1 MLGAEISGMDP
12 CEAVAGVWEGD
23 AAMSDRLVIKFG
35 GSSAASAALT
45 PWITAIER
53 AANPVVVVP
62 GGGPFAD
69 TVRRYQPRM
78 GYDDEAAHEMAILG
92 MEQFGTALISLGT
105 RLVKATS
112 EAEIEAA
119 LEQDQIPVWMPLDA
133 VLADPAIEKD
143 WTVTSDSLAAW
154 LAGRLGGIKLCL
166 LKQIDVP
173 AHSTVDALIGAQIVD
188 ESFARLLDP
197 RTRVFVAGPNELSAA
212 GKRFAEGGIPGREV
226 LRATDRSSR
235 AAVHPVEQQNGHP
248 AATAAE

>member
-1 MLGAEISGMDP
+1 MQ
-12 CEAVAGVWEGD
+12 
-23 AAMSDRLVIKFG
+23 DRLVIKFS
-35 GSSAASAALT
+35 GSSASTATVT
-45 PWITAIER
+45 PWIKAIER

-78 GYDDEAAHEMAILG
+78 GFDDEAAHEMAILG

-105 RLVKATS
+105 RMVKATS
-112 EAEIEAA
+112 ETEIEAA
-119 LEQDQIPVWMPLDA
+119 LALKQVPVWMPLDA

-173 AHSTVDALIGAQIVD
+173 ANASVDALIGAQIVD
-188 ESFARLLDP
+188 ESFARLLHGS
-197 RTRVFVAGPNELSAA
+197 TRVFVAGPNDLTAA
-212 GKRFAEGGIPGREV
+212 GKRFSEGGIPGREV
-226 LRATDRSSR
+226 LRERARPSR
-235 AAVHPVEQQNGHP
+235 AQVNAIEQQSVYP
-248 AATAAE
+248 AVTAAE